1 MSAGHDHRP
10 RVLVVH
16 NSVPDDAPAA
26 ERDVLEQV
34 AIVAQACSELNYA
47 CDTMSCD
54 LDLRPLLARVE
65 AFQPTV
71 VFSLVESLAGRDQLA
86 WLVPALLETIHVPCT
101 GNAAIP
107 LNLSNDKLRT
117 KERLQLA
124 GLPTP
129 AWYTLEGLS
138 SGATSA
144 QFIPGQ
150 YILKAISEHASLG
163 LDDAAIAEVT
173 SSAELRDRLQQ
184 QTARL
189 GKACFAEQFI
199 AGREFNISLLAN
211 GSQPQVLPAA
221 EIDFSKFPTDK
232 PRIVGQAAKWDAGS
246 FEFDHT
252 PRQFD
257 FPASDAGLLAL
268 LGSIARSC
276 WQVLELAG
284 WVRVDF
290 RVDEQGQPW
299 ILEVNTNPCL
309 SADAG
314 FAAAVQQAGL
324 SLTQAVE
331 RIVAAALPDLPAGT
345 PPAARPRSSQSSS
358 ITLRSTVH
366 AADEAHVREIVA
378 ATGMFRP
385 NEVDVAAE
393 LVRVRL
399 RDGASSGYEFLF
411 AEDDGQV
418 LGYACYGLNTVTLGS
433 YDLYWIA
440 VRPALQGRGIG
451 QQLLQ
456 AAEANIAA
464 AGGQRIYIETSARP
478 DYAAT
483 RYFYERCGY
492 ALEAILRDY
501 YATADDKAVFVRRI
515 HKSKLPPAGQ

>member
-1 MSAGHDHRP
+1 MTAGAATRL

-34 AIVAQACSELNYA
+34 AVVADACRELNFA

-65 AFQPTV
+65 AYRPDV

-86 WLVPALLETIHVPCT
+86 WLIPGLLETIGVPCT
-101 GNAAIP
+101 GSASGP

-117 KERLQLA
+117 KERLKLA

-129 AWYTLEGLS
+129 AWYTREDLQRDAARKS
-138 SGATSA
+138 FQSGP
-144 QFIPGQ
+144 F
-150 YILKAISEHASLG
+150 ILKAISEHASLG
-163 LDDAAIAEVT
+163 LDDTALVHAE
-173 SSAELRDRLQQ
+173 SATDLLGRLQQ
-184 QTARL
+184 QTERL
-189 GKACFAEQFI
+189 QKPCFAEQFI
-199 AGREFNISLLAN
+199 AGREFNLSVLAAEA
-211 GSQPQVLPAA
+211 QPQVLPAA
-221 EIDFSKFPTDK
+221 EIDFSKFPADK
-232 PRIVGQAAKWDAGS
+232 PRIIGYAAKWDEGS

-252 PRQFD
+252 PRMFS
-257 FPASDAGLLAL
+257 FPPADKPLLDW
-268 LGSIARSC
+268 LGSLARSC

-309 SADAG
+309 SPDAG

-324 SLTQAVE
+324 SLTQSVE
-331 RIVAAALPDLPAGT
+331 RIICTALPIAATRAELPNASKRQVGQVQ
-345 PPAARPRSSQSSS
+345 A
-358 ITLRSTVH
+358 TLRSEVT
-366 AADEAHVREIVA
+366 AADEEHVREIVA
-378 ATGMFRP
+378 ATGMFRA

-399 RDGASSGYEFLF
+399 RDGQSSGYEFLF
-411 AEDDGQV
+411 AEQAGQV
-418 LGYACYGLNTVTLGS
+418 LGYACYGQNTVTLAS

-440 VRPALQGRGIG
+440 VRPELQGRGIG

-456 AAEANIAA
+456 AVEASIAA
-464 AGGQRIYIETSARP
+464 AGGQQIYIETSNRP

-483 RYFYERCGY
+483 RRFYERCGY
-492 ALEAILRDY
+492 ALEAVLRDY
-501 YATADDKAVFVRRI
+501 YAAGDDKAVFVRRTGYS
-515 HKSKLPPAGQ
+515 SK